1 MDKVKSQPRTMNGA
15 SQQALNRRWQELRTK
30 AIKKYQAKQRSTH
43 TLKKKASKKQTTD
56 TLTKK
61 LQPVYRRLLADWIPH
76 NRRCVANLE
85 GCKTTATECHHQYKR
100 TAWWLIVM
108 ELWLPICRNCHR
120 KVTKYSSNAIN
131 SGISISRH
139 TDMKYTFNKHVLS
152 VLKLFNISPPE

>member
-15 SQQALNRRWQELRTK
+15 SQQTHNYWMELRTK

-56 TLTKK
+56 TLTNK
-61 LQPVYRRLLADWIPH
+61 LQPVYRRLLADWLPH
-76 NRRCVANLE
+76 NRRCIANLE
-85 GCKTTATECHHQYKR
+85 GCKIIATECHHQYKR
-100 TAWWLIVM
+100 TGWWLIVM

-120 KVTKYSSNAIN
+120 KTTKDSSDAIN

-139 TDMKYTFNKHVLS
+139 TDMKYTFNKHALA
-152 VLKLFNISPPE
+152 VLKVFNISPPE